1 MVPELFGAGVG
12 AAYDAFRKNTLEAN
26 ANPANGAGLRRAL
39 ITIANIIILPG
50 QLVAATANGVGSLIN
65 HVGVVVGIEVRPA
78 IRPYIH
84 RGAELALMTITSG
97 AIFSGALPPIAAVG
111 LGAWLSNRYVRPVV
125 AKTVHGVGNSM
136 RGLAPLNAADTTPE
150 VDPPDDDVNVNPRDA
165 VLTNPL
171 YLPVEFPQPAY
182 LNALSEKLW
191 KVLDTDLKKSQLM
204 EVTKYLNTIPRTKTA
219 LAANKGRARLS
230 RADALAQSGYIEP
243 QIMDA
248 QVIEGVDFTVLI
260 GGLTN
265 STLKVEDKIIMHR
278 ALDLAQ
284 DRVNKAQIER
294 GRIAAAVAPP
304 VAP

>member
-1 MVPELFGAGVG
+1 
-12 AAYDAFRKNTLEAN
+12 
-26 ANPANGAGLRRAL
+26 
-39 ITIANIIILPG
+39 
-50 QLVAATANGVGSLIN
+50 
-65 HVGVVVGIEVRPA
+65 
-78 IRPYIH
+78 
-84 RGAELALMTITSG
+84 
-97 AIFSGALPPIAAVG
+97 
-111 LGAWLSNRYVRPVV
+111 
-125 AKTVHGVGNSM
+125 
-136 RGLAPLNAADTTPE
+136 
-150 VDPPDDDVNVNPRDA
+150 
-165 VLTNPL
+165 
-171 YLPVEFPQPAY
+171 
-182 LNALSEKLW
+182 
-191 KVLDTDLKKSQLM
+191 M

-219 LAANKGRARLS
+219 LAANKGRDRLS
-230 RADALAQSGYIEP
+230 RADAFAQSGYIEP